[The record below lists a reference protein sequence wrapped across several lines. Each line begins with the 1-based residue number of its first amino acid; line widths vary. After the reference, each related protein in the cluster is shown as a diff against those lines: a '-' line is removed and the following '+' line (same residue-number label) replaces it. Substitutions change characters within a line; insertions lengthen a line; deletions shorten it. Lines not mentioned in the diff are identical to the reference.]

1 MHVHVYFMYTCAIFY
16 IFQSVMAF
24 TKKQFFITQCLTD
37 VFVRINQKNKAVR
50 ICQPKDFISSWLL

>member
-24 TKKQFFITQCLTD
+24 TKKLFFITQCLTD
-37 VFVRINQKNKAVR
+37 VFVRINKKINLYA
-50 ICQPKDFISSWLL
+50 FAN